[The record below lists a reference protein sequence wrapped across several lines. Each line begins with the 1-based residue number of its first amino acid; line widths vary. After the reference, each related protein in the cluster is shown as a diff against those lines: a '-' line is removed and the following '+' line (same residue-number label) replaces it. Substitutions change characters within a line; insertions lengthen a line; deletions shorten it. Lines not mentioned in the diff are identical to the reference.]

1 MKTAGIIA
9 EYNPFHNGHL
19 YQIEE
24 VRKQTGADYVVVVMS
39 GDFVQRGEPAIF
51 DKYTRTR
58 MALSAGADLVL
69 ELPVSFATASAEL
82 FAHGAVSLFNQTGIV
97 DLLCFGSE
105 SGSLDDLRATADIL
119 VREPE
124 EYTQNLR
131 AFLKEGN
138 SFPLARSLALRAFL
152 ESQNVEASPKSPA
165 SRSESPIMRSASSS
179 SYSLSSSPQ
188 IPLSS
193 PNDILGVEYLKA
205 LIRTDSSIEPF
216 TIRREGQGYNDS
228 TNPEALGSLHSASM
242 SFPSASALRAMICE
256 YVDVEMNGTGNM
268 EMNRTGNVEINGTG
282 NENRNSEKERD
293 TEVTRIS
300 NLIQML
306 SLWIPHSA
314 LDALNAEG
322 ALATPIFADD
332 FSLLLNS
339 KLLELSQ
346 SQIPFEQFADLSPEL
361 ASRLLASVL
370 TFDSFSGRITA
381 LKSRQYTYTRIS
393 RALLHLLLGI
403 KATTVE
409 EYKKSERLPYARI
422 LGFRKSASPLLS
434 KLKANSSIPT
444 LTKIAG
450 AESKLSENGVQM
462 LREELFASHLYQSV
476 VFQKGRRMKNEYTR
490 SIVLLP

>member
-82 FAHGAVSLFNQTGIV
+82 FARGAVSLFNQIGIV

-105 SGSLDDLRATADIL
+105 SGSLSDLRATAEIL
-119 VREPE
+119 VHEPE
-124 EYTQNLR
+124 EYTQSLR

-138 SFPLARSLALRAFL
+138 TFPLARSLALRAFL
-152 ESQNVEASPKSPA
+152 ESQNVEASPDSLT
-165 SRSESPIMRSASSS
+165 SGSESSVMLSASSS
-179 SYSLSSSPQ
+179 SSSSSPQ

-205 LIRTDSSIEPF
+205 LIRTGSSIEPF
-216 TIRREGQGYNDS
+216 TIRREGQGYNDT
-228 TNPEALGSLHSASM
+228 TNPEALGALHSASM
-242 SFPSASALRAMICE
+242 SFPSASALRAMI
-256 YVDVEMNGTGNM
+256 
-268 EMNRTGNVEINGTG
+268 R
-282 NENRNSEKERD
+282 ENKENIGDGDTQREED
-293 TEVTRIS
+293 TETAKVA
-300 NLIQML
+300 NLIQTL
-306 SLWIPHSA
+306 SLWIPPSA

-322 ALATPIFADD
+322 ALAAPIFADD

-339 KLLELSQ
+339 RLLELSQ
-346 SQIPFEQFADLSPEL
+346 NQIPFEQFADLSPEL
-361 ASRLLASVL
+361 ASRLLASML
-370 TFDSFSGRITA
+370 NFDSFSGRIKA

-403 KATTVE
+403 KTETVE

-422 LGFRKSASPLLS
+422 LGFRKSASQLLS

-450 AESKLSENGVQM
+450 AESKLSEEGVQM

-476 VFQKGRRMKNEYTR
+476 VFQKGRLMKNEYTR

>member
-24 VRKQTGADYVVVVMS
+24 VRKQTGADYVVIVMS

-105 SGSLDDLRATADIL
+105 SGSLDDLRATAEIL

-165 SRSESPIMRSASSS
+165 SRSESPVMRSASSS
-179 SYSLSSSPQ
+179 SSSLSSSPQ

-228 TNPEALGSLHSASM
+228 TNPETLGSLHSTSM
-242 SFPSASALRAMICE
+242 AFPSASALRAMICE
-256 YVDVEMNGTGNM
+256 NVDVEMNGTGNM
-268 EMNRTGNVEINGTG
+268 EMNRTR
-282 NENRNSEKERD
+282 NENRNSEKEED
-293 TEVTRIS
+293 TEVTKIS

-403 KATTVE
+403 KSTTME

-444 LTKIAG
+444 LAKIAG
-450 AESKLSENGVQM
+450 AESKLSECGVQM

>member
-24 VRKQTGADYVVVVMS
+24 VRKQTGADYIVVVMS

-105 SGSLDDLRATADIL
+105 SGSLDDLRATAEIL

-138 SFPLARSLALRAFL
+138 SFPLARSLALRAFW
-152 ESQNVEASPKSPA
+152 ESQNVETSPKSPA
-165 SRSESPIMRSASSS
+165 SRSESPVMLSASASSS
-179 SYSLSSSPQ
+179 SLSSSPQ

-228 TNPEALGSLHSASM
+228 TNPETLGSLHSTSM
-242 SFPSASALRAMICE
+242 AFPSASALRAMICE
-256 YVDVEMNGTGNM
+256 NVDVEMNGTGNM
-268 EMNRTGNVEINGTG
+268 EMNRTGNVEISKTR
-282 NENRNSEKERD
+282 NENRNSEKEED
-293 TEVTRIS
+293 TEVTGIS

-322 ALATPIFADD
+322 ALATPVFADD

-370 TFDSFSGRITA
+370 NFDSFSGRITA

-444 LTKIAG
+444 LAKIAG
-450 AESKLSENGVQM
+450 AESKLSECGVQM